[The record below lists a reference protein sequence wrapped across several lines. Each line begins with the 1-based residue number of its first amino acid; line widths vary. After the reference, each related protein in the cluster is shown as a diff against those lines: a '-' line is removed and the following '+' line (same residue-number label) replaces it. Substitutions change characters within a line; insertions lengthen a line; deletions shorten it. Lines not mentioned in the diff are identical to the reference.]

1 MRRAALALLGLLLA
15 PAALAGALAELAV
28 VRQGNGLAA
37 VATNRSGGP
46 VEVELEARQL
56 QDLHAEPGL
65 PLRRVLQ
72 PGERATLAVLQA
84 LGPSPRHELQLW
96 IVPGEP
102 FATPRDVVYALPVE
116 DGAFELGQ
124 GFHGGYSHGDDANR
138 YAVDLIVPEGTPVLA
153 ARDGV
158 VLSMAAG
165 YGDGAPDPSL
175 AGAANYIRVLHED
188 GTMAL
193 YGHLREGGVFVR
205 PGQRVT
211 LGQVIGSSGNTG
223 FSSGPHL
230 HFVLQL
236 NTGMRLE
243 SIPFRMIGPDGYLPL
258 GR

>member
-1 MRRAALALLGLLLA
+1 MRRAGLLVLALLLA
-15 PAALAGALAELAV
+15 PPVLAGALAELAV
-28 VRQGNGLAA
+28 VRQGDGLAA

-56 QDLHAEPGL
+56 QQMHVDPGL
-65 PLRRVLQ
+65 PLRRVLR
-72 PGERATLAVLQA
+72 PGERATLAVLQPA
-84 LGPSPRHELQLW
+84 GPSARHELQLW
-96 IVPGEP
+96 VVPGEP
-102 FATPRDVVYALPVE
+102 FVVPRDVVYALPVE
-116 DGAFELGQ
+116 DASFELGQ
-124 GFHGGYSHGDDANR
+124 GFHGEYSHGDDANR

-153 ARDGV
+153 AREGV
-158 VLSMAAG
+158 VLSVASG
-165 YGDGAPDPSL
+165 HGDGAPDPSL

-230 HFVLQL
+230 HFVLQV
-236 NTGMRLE
+236 NAGMRLQ